1 MSDMPPT
8 NTQNLCD
15 RVTEALRNVIDPE
28 IGVNIVDLGMLY
40 DVRVD
45 DDGLIE
51 VDMTLTSQACPLG
64 EVLRDQ
70 VYQAIQAIGLPAAV
84 CVNWVWKPA
93 WGPERITDEG
103 KEQLRALG
111 FHV

>member
-1 MSDMPPT
+1 MSEPDIT
-8 NTQNLCD
+8 EQ
-15 RVTEALRNVIDPE
+15 VTEALRGVIDPE

-45 DDGLIE
+45 DDGVVA

-70 VYQAIQAIGLPAAV
+70 VYQAIQSIGLAAAV
-84 CVNWVWKPA
+84 CVNWVWKPV
-93 WGPERITDEG
+93 WGPARITAEG